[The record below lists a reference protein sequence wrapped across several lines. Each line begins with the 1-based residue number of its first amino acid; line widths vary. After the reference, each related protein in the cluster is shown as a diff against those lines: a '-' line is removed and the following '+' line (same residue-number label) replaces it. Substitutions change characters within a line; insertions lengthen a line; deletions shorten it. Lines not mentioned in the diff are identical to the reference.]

1 MHALKMQE
9 PAALQT
15 ECLHRLVGMRAE
27 DWQDAGRK
35 FHAACAYDRQVA
47 AAKCA
52 AEAEI
57 AAQQTTHK
65 TSKRR
70 SPLLCMPPAKTRR
83 IDKEKPKPRR
93 TRMWDCAPTG
103 GVPVVRAA
111 PDVLEHDS
119 ATVGTHAVRRVLTI
133 LGLQSVPF
141 HQQYIASVLHHLV
154 YALASASLHGI
165 IKSARSTINACA
177 RVLLPHLVLR
187 TLEHWADPSLQLGD
201 MRRDV
206 EAACNE
212 FAALADGD
220 VEEDFCGPEA
230 EFESRELQKLCSPCA
245 LLLIRMV
252 PFDAV
257 AVPSESADFATGD
270 GWFWKRA
277 EEVATKPRRPCSG
290 LTVHCTDFS
299 HVGSLVSFWSSPGT
313 PILQTAD
320 GPRLPV
326 CCLGPHGAS
335 LQTNGRGR
343 EILQRP
349 HSRKDVLVLQ
359 SAAVLERSAP
369 FLPSRCARALIAA
382 DVDKIVLS
390 FMCPRALRCA
400 EQTCLGWARLIHS
413 DEWLCRLL
421 RMSSAVTRSYIR
433 FFTEEWGAEE
443 LRLDYVMFRL
453 RRLSARLW
461 PVMRVRRVWQ

>member
-299 HVGSLVSFWSSPGT
+299 HVGSLVSFRHT
-313 PILQTAD
+313 HIAD
-320 GPRLPV
+320 RGWATVACVLSGSAWGEFADERTRKRDPAATSQPQRRACFAV
-326 CCLGPHGAS
+326 CCSFRAQCTVPAVSLCPGSDCCRCGQDRAQLHVPASPQMRRANVSRMGPIDT
-335 LQTNGRGR
+335 L
-343 EILQRP
+343 
-349 HSRKDVLVLQ
+349 
-359 SAAVLERSAP
+359 
-369 FLPSRCARALIAA
+369 
-382 DVDKIVLS
+382 
-390 FMCPRALRCA
+390 
-400 EQTCLGWARLIHS
+400 
-413 DEWLCRLL
+413 
-421 RMSSAVTRSYIR
+421 
-433 FFTEEWGAEE
+433 
-443 LRLDYVMFRL
+443 
-453 RRLSARLW
+453 
-461 PVMRVRRVWQ
+461 